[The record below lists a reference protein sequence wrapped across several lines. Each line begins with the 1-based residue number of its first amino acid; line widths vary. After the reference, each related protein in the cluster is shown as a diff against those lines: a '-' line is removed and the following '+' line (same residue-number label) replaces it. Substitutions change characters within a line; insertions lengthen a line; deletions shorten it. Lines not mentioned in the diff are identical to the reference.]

1 MADSFKK
8 HVIVKDKKP
17 KRWYKVVR
25 NRNKQQVKEFKEP
38 LKEEELIN
46 QYDICDWKWI
56 LNIYKAFD
64 KKHFSKLKRK

>member
-1 MADSFKK
+1 MARSFKK

-25 NRNKQQVKEFKEP
+25 NRNKQIVKEGKEP
-38 LKEEELIN
+38 FKEEELFN

-56 LNIYKAFD
+56 LNIFNSFD
-64 KKHFSKLKRK
+64 KKHFNKLKRK